1 MRTSA
6 CVYNLNLERRRKMK
20 NKNFLRV
27 LAIVCVL
34 VLCVGVLAA
43 CNKGSGGGNQGDG
56 TGGGGETGGGGS
68 QKVNAMNAFV
78 DTMFQSANEIANGTS
93 FELADGKNI
102 ALSLGAT
109 ITLKKDYGAK
119 EKMPI
124 ELALKGF
131 LDRQNV
137 INKYIVDAKNGAY
150 VLSGNK
156 VTPVTGTPELKEGEI
171 RVTKEEDSE
180 NYVVDKNGECVAKF
194 VLFDSTNSAQAG
206 YTRYSKEVSLKE
218 DNDTFIDVSAR
229 INGVDSFRLIYE
241 KDFLYATIAGNK
253 VGVDLKNLGNT
264 ANGQTVKDALFTK
277 IEGLLKN
284 NVVKSVVEAFNGG
297 DFDLNTVITGL
308 INTFVKKEYMP
319 YSDTLY
325 NAANRTR
332 YELVNGEYVKADKGT
347 YDDTGKVTYY
357 VVKTLADTIY
367 ESTTEIPILGTVP
380 SFIESLFKSKEN
392 VYACLGEIIDLQKML
407 NLDLGNAPMA
417 SMLFS
422 SPHWEIWTNGSVK
435 RLEGDNT
442 ISKTFLSQKLS
453 ATIAL
458 NPIGLGDI
466 VALTKNSAI
475 KLGFEKEAGANGSI
489 GKMSKFFLDLN
500 LPAGENGRTFGI
512 ELAITD
518 LKIGNDKDAISTTA
532 VNKEDY
538 GAMNIDAS
546 LDFDFGEDLLSLV
559 AHDYTSPDG
568 WTIKVGGE
576 DLTYDANTLTVPK
589 TLQLNIKGTLDF
601 KNIKNTKAVAT
612 ITANGNEVAKIQLYA
627 VENIATDAKAPTYD
641 LQLDAKIMD
650 KYKNIV
656 PAILDLCVYMGKN
669 GGIGVWGFQKTD
681 DGKWGYYDKKTE
693 YVEDANGEYGKDAA
707 GNYYLITDDKP
718 VGADGKKYNQKVV
731 YTAKVHDKWFWV
743 EAEDG
748 PYGVKTEKL
757 KKVYYKLSAEDLKTY
772 NGKRYN
778 HYKASYN
785 YESVNTALNH
795 FIQTGEAH
803 VTGLNFVNIINS
815 FISGKG
821 MGILLNFEKP
831 ATASAADDITIGDII
846 MSLVLK
852 DKDKENVGIIPA
864 VYGLIGINKADGLN
878 NSLVIGGENLLRTT
892 FNNLFDYS
900 TDPKEKTIDAVS
912 MVALAMKYFT
922 GYGDTIFKEKTYDS
936 VAVYKEFETEL
947 YQLTARGFYA
957 KGLSKQL
964 LLSRPSKYMTDG
976 EKFFADNEATATT
989 AIMHKNGHKEYAVVE
1004 DSEGKK
1010 YLYPYVLY
1018 AELELAVKKNNV
1030 KYLSDEGFEFKDGKL
1045 VLINTPD
1052 KLFKDIVEELNNP
1065 QDGTAYT
1072 ESNYI
1077 NKNTKAG
1084 SLLRQAYRLGKT
1096 YVPYFDST
1104 ANSWKVEEKDA
1115 AGTSANA
1122 EIIDDIAL
1130 KVIIGTRKDG
1140 DRVTYGE
1147 AKVEG
1152 KVYGKTFSIKGSV
1165 NFEKTA
1171 PTVQIDKNLLKD
1183 ENTKNNAFNITILT
1197 PEDGTIAN

>member
-131 LDRQNV
+131 LDRENV
-137 INKYIVDAKNGAY
+137 TDKYIATANGAY
-150 VLSGNK
+150 VLSGND
-156 VTPVTGTPELKEGEI
+156 VTTDTTELKEGEI
-171 RVTKEEDSE
+171 RVTKEGN
-180 NYVVDKNGECVAKF
+180 NYVVDENGDCVAKF
-194 VLFDSTNSAQAG
+194 VPFDSTNSVQAG
-206 YTRYSKEVSLKE
+206 YTRYSKAVSLTP
-218 DNDTFIDVSAR
+218 DNDTYIDVSAR

-264 ANGQTVKDALFTK
+264 ANGQTVKDELFTK

-435 RLEGDNT
+435 GLEDNT
-442 ISKTFLSQKLS
+442 ISETFLSQKLS

-475 KLGFEKEAGANGSI
+475 KLGFEKEAGKDGSI
-489 GKMSKFFLDLN
+489 GKMSKFFIDLD
-500 LPAGENGRTFGI
+500 LPAGTGNRTFGI

-518 LKIGNDKDAISTTA
+518 LKIGNDKKAISPTA
-532 VNKEDY
+532 VNKEEY
-538 GAMNIDAS
+538 GAMNINAG
-546 LDFDFGEDLLSLV
+546 LDFDFGNNLLDLV
-559 AHDYTSPDG
+559 AHDYKSPDG
-568 WTIKVGGE
+568 LTFKVGGE
-576 DLTYDANTLTVPK
+576 DLEYNAKTNTLTVPE
-589 TLQLNIKGTLDF
+589 TLKLNIQGTLDF
-601 KNIKNTKAVAT
+601 VNIKNTCAVAT
-612 ITANGNEVAKIQLYA
+612 ITANEKVFAKLQLYS
-627 VENIATDAKAPTYD
+627 VPIGTDGDYD
-641 LQLDAKIMD
+641 LQLDAKIMNG
-650 KYKNIV
+650 YEGV
-656 PAILDLCVYMGKN
+656 LPGILDMCVALGKN
-669 GGIGVWGFQKTD
+669 GAIGINGFKKVKVGGEWKWGFYAADDTD
-681 DGKWGYYDKKTE
+681 KVGGVLYSVYEVRTDGNYKRGAYVTAEEGYTGVKFVKNQDDTYA
-693 YVEDANGEYGKDAA
+693 VDANGTFKFVADETAKTYFPILA
-707 GNYYLITDDKP
+707 G
-718 VGADGKKYNQKVV
+718 DGYDGVKYKKYNVSYSYANV
-731 YTAKVHDKWFWV
+731 N
-743 EAEDG
+743 E
-748 PYGVKTEKL
+748 
-757 KKVYYKLSAEDLKTY
+757 SI
-772 NGKRYN
+772 N
-778 HYKASYN
+778 HLVTS
-785 YESVNTALNH
+785 
-795 FIQTGEAH
+795 GEAH
-803 VTGLNFVNIINS
+803 VKGLNFVKLVNYLINKNGNGL
-815 FISGKG
+815 FVNYKADKA
-821 MGILLNFEKP
+821 E
-831 ATASAADDITIGDII
+831 AAAENDITIGDVI
-846 MSLVLK
+846 MNLLLN
-852 DKDKENVGIIPA
+852 DRVGIIPA
-864 VYGLIGINKADGLN
+864 VYGLIGINQADINQANDLH

-892 FNNLFDYS
+892 FNNLFEYNNNN
-900 TDPKEKTIDAVS
+900 IDAVS
-912 MVALAMKYFT
+912 MVALAIKYFT
-922 GYGDTIFKEKTYDS
+922 NYKVDLKGKTYDS
-936 VAVYKEFETEL
+936 VKVYKEFETEL
-947 YQLTARGFYA
+947 YKLTARGFYA

-964 LLSRPSKYMTDG
+964 LLSRPAGYMTAG
-976 EKFFADNEATATT
+976 EKFFAGYEDKNSITT
-989 AIMHKNGHKEYAVVE
+989 AIMHENGHKEYAVVE
-1004 DSEGKK
+1004 DSAGNK

-1018 AELELAVKKNNV
+1018 AELENAVKKNNET
-1030 KYLSDEGFEFKDGKL
+1030 YIREEGFELKNGTL
-1045 VLINTPD
+1045 VLVNTPKVLKQSIED
-1052 KLFKDIVEELNNP
+1052 ELNR
-1065 QDGTAYT
+1065 TAGEYT
-1072 ESNYI
+1072 ENNYI
-1077 NKNTKAG
+1077 DKNTKAG
-1084 SLLRQAYRLGKT
+1084 SLLRQAYRLGKV
-1096 YVPYFDST
+1096 YVPYF
-1104 ANSWKVEEKDA
+1104 N
-1115 AGTSANA
+1115 GTKWIVDDKTGVLPSANA

-1130 KVIIGTRKDG
+1130 KVIIGTKKDG
-1140 DRVTYGE
+1140 DRVTYGT
-1147 AKVEG
+1147 ATVEG
-1152 KVYGKTFSIKGSV
+1152 KVYGKTFSIKGYV
-1165 NFEKTA
+1165 NYLTEAPEITKENLISDETKGKAFEI
-1171 PTVQIDKNLLKD
+1171 QIINPQTYNK
-1183 ENTKNNAFNITILT
+1183 
-1197 PEDGTIAN
+1197 